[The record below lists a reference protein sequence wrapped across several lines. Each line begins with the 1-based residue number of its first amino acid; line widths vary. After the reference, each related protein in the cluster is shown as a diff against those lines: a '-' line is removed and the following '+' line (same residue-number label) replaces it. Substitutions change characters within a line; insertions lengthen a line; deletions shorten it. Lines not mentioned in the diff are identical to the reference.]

1 MRERVKQW
9 RQKVTSF
16 LEKHIKPQSI
26 QMTIALS
33 FTIVSVISMGIL
45 GISLYNRFV
54 NKMED
59 MTTQSAEQLLNQ
71 TAINLES
78 YLRNMRRISDA
89 MYYSVIKDKD
99 LATDSL
105 DEEMNLLYEA
115 NKDNLISIAC
125 YTNDGRL
132 VAAAPVATEK
142 NNLDIVDQE
151 WFTEATGQMENV
163 HFSTPHVQNLFDDPS
178 YRYYWVVSLSQA
190 VELTSGGNST
200 LGVLLVDMNYSSIE
214 QLLTKANT
222 DNASEYVYL
231 MDGSGE
237 LIYHP
242 KQKLIYTDLFSEN
255 NLVVASYEDGS
266 HKEEFDG
273 EKRIVTVKTIS
284 YTGWKIVSVV
294 PMSSFD
300 MGISG
305 MRMFVILLMSLSML
319 MIILLNQFVSANI
332 AKPLKRLNDSVKDW
346 EAGNMNPDIYV
357 GGSLEVEHLG
367 KTLRSTVAQIRELM
381 HDILVEQEE
390 KRKSELDALQS
401 QINPHFLYNTLDS
414 IVWMIEGEH
423 NKDAVFMVTQ
433 LASLFRISL
442 SRGKNIIPLAQELK
456 HAENYMN
463 IQKVRYKNNFSVV
476 FDIDENIRDYLSVK
490 LIIQPILE
498 NAIYYG
504 VGDMDPDD
512 DAEIR
517 IHGWLIPDTEK
528 EKTGEGGAAHRQMI
542 QAMSVGDIYIAVSDN
557 GYGMPPEVCENLLK
571 DDEESRKRVPKHGS
585 GVGLVN
591 VHNRIRIRFG
601 AQYGLMAASEPDEGT
616 TITIHLP
623 AIPDTPENQ
632 KLLESGHY
640 RAKGGNQ
647 HV

>member
-1 MRERVKQW
+1 MRERAKQW

-255 NLVVASYEDGS
+255 NLVAASYEDGS
-266 HKEEFDG
+266 HKEEYDG

-367 KTLRSTVAQIRELM
+367 KTLRSTVAQIQELM

-414 IVWMIEGEH
+414 IVWMIEGERYE
-423 NKDAVFMVTQ
+423 DAVFMVTQ

-442 SRGKNIIPLAQELK
+442 SRGKTIISMEDELK
-456 HAENYMN
+456 HARNYMN
-463 IQKVRYKNNFSVV
+463 IQKIRYKNKFTVEFQV
-476 FDIDENIRDYLSVK
+476 EDAILSCCTVK
-490 LIIQPILE
+490 LVIQPLLE

-504 VGDMDPDD
+504 MESMDGDGEITVVGYRKGDD
-512 DAEIR
+512 VYVEVR
-517 IHGWLIPDTEK
+517 
-528 EKTGEGGAAHRQMI
+528 
-542 QAMSVGDIYIAVSDN
+542 DN
-557 GYGMPPEVCENLLK
+557 GLGMPDEMVDALLTENN
-571 DDEESRKRVPKHGS
+571 RVRKHGS
-585 GVGLVN
+585 GVGLIN
-591 VHNRIRIRFG
+591 VHNRIRLRFG
-601 AQYGLMAASEPDEGT
+601 EPYGLGIESCLDEGT
-616 TITIHLP
+616 TVRIHLP
-623 AIPDTPENQ
+623 YIAYSPENTE
-632 KLLESGHY
+632 LLEGG
-640 RAKGGNQ
+640 RLKQLKGERQ
-647 HV
+647 DEEK

>member
-1 MRERVKQW
+1 MR
-9 RQKVTSF
+9 TSIRKWK
-16 LEKHIKPQSI
+16 EKLISYIGKHVKPQSI
-26 QMTIALS
+26 QMTISLS
-33 FTIVSVISMGIL
+33 FTFVSVLCMSIL
-45 GISLYNRFV
+45 GVLLYNRFV
-54 NKMED
+54 YKMED

-99 LATDSL
+99 LATDTL

-125 YTNDGRL
+125 YTNDGKL

-142 NNLDIVDQE
+142 DNLDIVDQE
-151 WFTEATGQMENV
+151 WFTEAVGQMENV

-231 MDGSGE
+231 MDSNGE

-242 KQKLIYTDLFSEN
+242 KQKLIYMDLYQEN
-255 NLVVASYEDGS
+255 NLAAAEYEDGS
-266 HKEEFDG
+266 RQEEFGG
-273 EKRIVTVKTIS
+273 EKRLVTVKTIS

-305 MRMFVILLMSLSML
+305 MRLFVILLIALSIL
-319 MIILLNQFVSANI
+319 MIILLNQLVSARI
-332 AKPLKRLNDSVKDW
+332 AKPLQKLNDSVRDW
-346 EAGNMNPDIYV
+346 ESGNMNPDIYV

-367 KTLRSTVAQIRELM
+367 KTLRSTVAQIQELM

-414 IVWMIEGEH
+414 IVWMIEGERYEE
-423 NKDAVFMVTQ
+423 AVFMITQ

-442 SRGKNIIPLAQELK
+442 SRGKTIISIEDEVK
-456 HAENYMN
+456 HARNYMN
-463 IQKVRYKNNFSVV
+463 IQKVRYKNIFSVD
-476 FDIDENIRDYLSVK
+476 FQIDEEILHCCTVK
-490 LIIQPILE
+490 LVIQPLLE

-504 VGDMDPDD
+504 VECMDGDG
-512 DAEIR
+512 EIR
-517 IHGWLIPDTEK
+517 V
-528 EKTGEGGAAHRQMI
+528 
-542 QAMSVGDIYIAVSDN
+542 VGYKREHDVYIEVQDN
-557 GYGMPPEVCENLLK
+557 GLGMPKETVEALLK
-571 DDEESRKRVPKHGS
+571 ENNRIRKRGS
-585 GVGLVN
+585 GVGLLN
-591 VHNRIRIRFG
+591 VHNRVRLRFG
-601 AQYGLMAASEPDEGT
+601 STYGLEIESQPDEGT
-616 TITIHLP
+616 TVRIHLP
-623 AIPDTPENQ
+623 DIAYSAENVEV
-632 KLLESGHY
+632 LEGG
-640 RAKGGNQ
+640 RLKQLKGEQ
-647 HV
+647 DEK

>member
-242 KQKLIYTDLFSEN
+242 KQKLIYTDLFSEEQSCGGI
-255 NLVVASYEDGS
+255 L
-266 HKEEFDG
+266 
-273 EKRIVTVKTIS
+273 R
-284 YTGWKIVSVV
+284 GWQ
-294 PMSSFD
+294 PQG
-300 MGISG
+300 GI
-305 MRMFVILLMSLSML
+305 
-319 MIILLNQFVSANI
+319 
-332 AKPLKRLNDSVKDW
+332 
-346 EAGNMNPDIYV
+346 
-357 GGSLEVEHLG
+357 
-367 KTLRSTVAQIRELM
+367 
-381 HDILVEQEE
+381 
-390 KRKSELDALQS
+390 
-401 QINPHFLYNTLDS
+401 
-414 IVWMIEGEH
+414 
-423 NKDAVFMVTQ
+423 
-433 LASLFRISL
+433 
-442 SRGKNIIPLAQELK
+442 
-456 HAENYMN
+456 
-463 IQKVRYKNNFSVV
+463 
-476 FDIDENIRDYLSVK
+476 
-490 LIIQPILE
+490 
-498 NAIYYG
+498 
-504 VGDMDPDD
+504 
-512 DAEIR
+512 
-517 IHGWLIPDTEK
+517 
-528 EKTGEGGAAHRQMI
+528 
-542 QAMSVGDIYIAVSDN
+542 
-557 GYGMPPEVCENLLK
+557 
-571 DDEESRKRVPKHGS
+571 
-585 GVGLVN
+585 
-591 VHNRIRIRFG
+591 
-601 AQYGLMAASEPDEGT
+601 
-616 TITIHLP
+616 
-623 AIPDTPENQ
+623 
-632 KLLESGHY
+632 
-640 RAKGGNQ
+640 
-647 HV
+647 

>member
-255 NLVVASYEDGS
+255 NLVAASYEDGS
-266 HKEEFDG
+266 HKEEYDG

-305 MRMFVILLMSLSML
+305 MRMFVILLMSLSM

-367 KTLRSTVAQIRELM
+367 KTLRSTVAQIQELM

-414 IVWMIEGEH
+414 IVWMIEGERYE
-423 NKDAVFMVTQ
+423 DAVFMVTQ

-442 SRGKNIIPLAQELK
+442 SRGKTIISMEDELK
-456 HAENYMN
+456 HARNYMN
-463 IQKVRYKNNFSVV
+463 IQKIRYKNKFTVEFQV
-476 FDIDENIRDYLSVK
+476 EDAILSCCTVK
-490 LIIQPILE
+490 LVIQPLLE

-504 VGDMDPDD
+504 MESMDGDGEITVVGYRKGDD
-512 DAEIR
+512 VYVEVR
-517 IHGWLIPDTEK
+517 
-528 EKTGEGGAAHRQMI
+528 
-542 QAMSVGDIYIAVSDN
+542 DN
-557 GYGMPPEVCENLLK
+557 GLGMPDEMVDALLTENN
-571 DDEESRKRVPKHGS
+571 RVRKHGS
-585 GVGLVN
+585 GVGLIN
-591 VHNRIRIRFG
+591 VHNRIRLRFG
-601 AQYGLMAASEPDEGT
+601 EPYGLEIESCLDEGT
-616 TITIHLP
+616 TVRIHLP
-623 AIPDTPENQ
+623 YIAYSPENTE
-632 KLLESGHY
+632 LLEGG
-640 RAKGGNQ
+640 RLKQLKGERQ
-647 HV
+647 DEEK

>member
-255 NLVVASYEDGS
+255 NLVAASYEDGS
-266 HKEEFDG
+266 HKEEYDG
-273 EKRIVTVKTIS
+273 EKRIVTAKTIS

-367 KTLRSTVAQIRELM
+367 KTLRSTVAQIQELM

-414 IVWMIEGEH
+414 IVWMIEGERYE
-423 NKDAVFMVTQ
+423 DAVFMVTQ

-442 SRGKNIIPLAQELK
+442 SRGKTIISMEDELK
-456 HAENYMN
+456 HARNYMN
-463 IQKVRYKNNFSVV
+463 IQKIRYKNKFTVEFQV
-476 FDIDENIRDYLSVK
+476 EDAILSCCTVK
-490 LIIQPILE
+490 LVIQPLLE

-504 VGDMDPDD
+504 MESMDGDGEITVVGYRKGDD
-512 DAEIR
+512 VYVEVR
-517 IHGWLIPDTEK
+517 
-528 EKTGEGGAAHRQMI
+528 
-542 QAMSVGDIYIAVSDN
+542 DN
-557 GYGMPPEVCENLLK
+557 GLGMPDEMVDALLTENN
-571 DDEESRKRVPKHGS
+571 RVRKHGS
-585 GVGLVN
+585 GVGLIN
-591 VHNRIRIRFG
+591 VHNRIRLRFG
-601 AQYGLMAASEPDEGT
+601 EPYGLEIESCLDEGT
-616 TITIHLP
+616 TVRIHLP
-623 AIPDTPENQ
+623 YIAYSPENTE
-632 KLLESGHY
+632 LLEGG
-640 RAKGGNQ
+640 RLKQLKGERQ
-647 HV
+647 DEEK

>member
-1 MRERVKQW
+1 MREKVKQW
-9 RQKVTSF
+9 RQKIASF
-16 LEKHIKPQSI
+16 LGKHIKPQSI

-190 VELTSGGNST
+190 VELTNGGNPT

-255 NLVVASYEDGS
+255 NLVAASYEDGS

-319 MIILLNQFVSANI
+319 MIILLNQLVSANI

-346 EAGNMNPDIYV
+346 EAGNVNPDIYV

-367 KTLRSTVAQIRELM
+367 KTLRSTVAQIQELM

-414 IVWMIEGEH
+414 IVWMIEGERYE
-423 NKDAVFMVTQ
+423 DAVFM
-433 LASLFRISL
+433 AF
-442 SRGKNIIPLAQELK
+442 P
-456 HAENYMN
+456 
-463 IQKVRYKNNFSVV
+463 
-476 FDIDENIRDYLSVK
+476 
-490 LIIQPILE
+490 
-498 NAIYYG
+498 
-504 VGDMDPDD
+504 
-512 DAEIR
+512 
-517 IHGWLIPDTEK
+517 
-528 EKTGEGGAAHRQMI
+528 
-542 QAMSVGDIYIAVSDN
+542 
-557 GYGMPPEVCENLLK
+557 
-571 DDEESRKRVPKHGS
+571 
-585 GVGLVN
+585 
-591 VHNRIRIRFG
+591 
-601 AQYGLMAASEPDEGT
+601 
-616 TITIHLP
+616 
-623 AIPDTPENQ
+623 
-632 KLLESGHY
+632 
-640 RAKGGNQ
+640 
-647 HV
+647 

>member
-1 MRERVKQW
+1 MR
-9 RQKVTSF
+9 TSIRKWKGK
-16 LEKHIKPQSI
+16 LISYIGKHVKPQSI
-26 QMTIALS
+26 QMTISLS
-33 FTIVSVISMGIL
+33 FTFVSVLCMSIL
-45 GISLYNRFV
+45 GVLLYNRFV
-54 NKMED
+54 YKMED

-99 LATDSL
+99 LATDTL

-125 YTNDGRL
+125 YTNDGKL

-142 NNLDIVDQE
+142 DNLDIVDQE
-151 WFTEATGQMENV
+151 WFTEAVGQMENV

-231 MDGSGE
+231 MDSNGE

-242 KQKLIYTDLFSEN
+242 KQKLIYMDLYQEN
-255 NLVVASYEDGS
+255 NLAAAEYEDGS
-266 HKEEFDG
+266 RQEEFGG
-273 EKRIVTVKTIS
+273 EKRLVTVKTIS

-305 MRMFVILLMSLSML
+305 MRLFVILLIALSIL
-319 MIILLNQFVSANI
+319 MIILLNQLVSARI
-332 AKPLKRLNDSVKDW
+332 AKPLQKLNDSVRDW
-346 EAGNMNPDIYV
+346 ESGNMNPDIYV

-367 KTLRSTVAQIRELM
+367 KTLRSTVGQIQELM

-414 IVWMIEGEH
+414 IVWMIEGERYEE
-423 NKDAVFMVTQ
+423 AVFMITQ

-442 SRGKNIIPLAQELK
+442 SRGKTIISIEDEVK
-456 HAENYMN
+456 HARNYMN
-463 IQKVRYKNNFSVV
+463 IQKVRYKNIFSVD
-476 FDIDENIRDYLSVK
+476 FQIDEEILHCCTVK
-490 LIIQPILE
+490 LVIQPLLE

-504 VGDMDPDD
+504 VECMDGDG
-512 DAEIR
+512 EIR
-517 IHGWLIPDTEK
+517 V
-528 EKTGEGGAAHRQMI
+528 
-542 QAMSVGDIYIAVSDN
+542 VGYKREHDVYIEVQDN
-557 GYGMPPEVCENLLK
+557 GLGMPKETVEALLK
-571 DDEESRKRVPKHGS
+571 ENNRIRKRGS
-585 GVGLVN
+585 GVGLLN
-591 VHNRIRIRFG
+591 VHNRIRLRFG
-601 AQYGLMAASEPDEGT
+601 STYGLEIESQPDEGT
-616 TITIHLP
+616 TVRIHLP
-623 AIPDTPENQ
+623 DIAYSAENVEF
-632 KLLESGHY
+632 LEGG
-640 RAKGGNQ
+640 RLKQLKGEQ
-647 HV
+647 DEE

>member
-151 WFTEATGQMENV
+151 WFTEATGQMEHV

-255 NLVVASYEDGS
+255 NLVAASYEDGS
-266 HKEEFDG
+266 HKEEYDG

-367 KTLRSTVAQIRELM
+367 KTLRSTVAQIQELM

-414 IVWMIEGEH
+414 IVWMIEGERYE
-423 NKDAVFMVTQ
+423 DAVFMVTQ

-442 SRGKNIIPLAQELK
+442 SRGKTIISMEDELK
-456 HAENYMN
+456 HARNYMN
-463 IQKVRYKNNFSVV
+463 IQKIRYKNKFTVEFQV
-476 FDIDENIRDYLSVK
+476 ENAILSCCTVK
-490 LIIQPILE
+490 LVIQPLLE

-504 VGDMDPDD
+504 MESMDGDGEITVVGYRKGDD
-512 DAEIR
+512 VYVEVR
-517 IHGWLIPDTEK
+517 
-528 EKTGEGGAAHRQMI
+528 
-542 QAMSVGDIYIAVSDN
+542 DN
-557 GYGMPPEVCENLLK
+557 GLGMPDEMVDALLTENN
-571 DDEESRKRVPKHGS
+571 RVRKHGS
-585 GVGLVN
+585 GVGLIN
-591 VHNRIRIRFG
+591 VHNRIRLRFG
-601 AQYGLMAASEPDEGT
+601 EPYGLEIESCLDEGT
-616 TITIHLP
+616 TVRIHLP
-623 AIPDTPENQ
+623 YIAYSPENTE
-632 KLLESGHY
+632 LLEGG
-640 RAKGGNQ
+640 RLKQLKGERQ
-647 HV
+647 DEEK